1 MCDKNVN
8 SGISIHTLT
17 NTTKVHMHH
26 KLDKI
31 VMGEMELLIG
41 EDGILC
47 IRCANLLNYVDR
59 IEVELNMLT
68 KAILNCI
75 RKKYGMG
82 VRISDKTRE
91 NLLPDIEE
99 EEKDEQGNSGECE
112 CCRAVVSNR
121 SPTPPLCL

>member
-1 MCDKNVN
+1 
-8 SGISIHTLT
+8 
-17 NTTKVHMHH
+17 
-26 KLDKI
+26 
-31 VMGEMELLIG
+31 MGEMELLIG

-82 VRISDKTRE
+82 VRISDKTCK
-91 NLLPDIEE
+91 NVLPDIEE
-99 EEKDEQGNSGECE
+99 EKKDEQGNSGE
-112 CCRAVVSNR
+112 
-121 SPTPPLCL
+121 